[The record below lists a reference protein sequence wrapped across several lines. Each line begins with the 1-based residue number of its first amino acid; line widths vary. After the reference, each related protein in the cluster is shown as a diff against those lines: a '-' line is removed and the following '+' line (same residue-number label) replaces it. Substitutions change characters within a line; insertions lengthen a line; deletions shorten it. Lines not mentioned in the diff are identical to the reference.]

1 MTQEKGF
8 YTRRASGLVREVS
21 GLDVLFYNVFMIG
34 LPVIMLLALNWIAYP
49 GSDMVW
55 SIVICIIGGLGM
67 TIVYSLYS
75 AVFPRS
81 GAEYVYLT
89 RSLPPVLG
97 FLFSWNAVIFNTYFV
112 GFTAALVSFSAMSP
126 LLTCLGLVTGSESLI
141 AAAKWTESSMGILTI
156 GTVVIVFYALLLIR
170 GMRIYFTYQKVAFVI
185 AIVGF
190 ILGIV
195 VLAVTTQSAF
205 VAKFNQLMSAF
216 TTEPDP
222 YNSIIQ
228 SAKANGYE
236 WAPFSAWQTL
246 RLSIWMYIS
255 LGYCVLS
262 SSFAGEVKNVRRSQ
276 LVGMMGGV
284 VFAGVI
290 FTGWAFF
297 GERAL
302 GGEFLRSIT
311 YLVFYAPQANI
322 FPTLPWLSLF
332 ASIAAN
338 NIALSAIIFVGVF
351 VGSLVLPGAEMVYV
365 SRNILA
371 WSIDKLTPDKLGV
384 VDQKY
389 HTPVNAVILVAVGGI
404 IVNAIFA
411 FAGQVPIL
419 LSILMWGEF
428 AMAFTFGATCLVG
441 MLFPYFKREFYKGS
455 AAQIEIAGIPVMTIG
470 GIVGTIFIGTMIYL
484 YFTDDF
490 IGANTPPAYATI
502 ILSFVVGALF
512 YYAFRWKRHREGI
525 DIGLAYKE
533 VPVE

>member
-1 MTQEKGF
+1 MAQDKGF
-8 YTRRASGLVREVS
+8 YVRRASGLVREVS
-21 GLDVLFYNVFMIG
+21 GMDVLFYNVFMIG

-55 SIVICIIGGLGM
+55 SIVICIVGGLGM
-67 TIVYSLYS
+67 TTVYSLYS

-97 FLFSWNAVIFNTYFV
+97 FLFSWNSVVFNTYFV
-112 GFTAALVSFSAMSP
+112 GFTAALVSFSAVSP

-141 AAAKWTESSMGILTI
+141 AAARWTESSMGILII
-156 GTVVIVFYALLLIR
+156 GTLVIVFYALLLIR
-170 GMRIYFTYQKVAFVI
+170 GMKVYFTYQKVAFVI
-185 AIVGF
+185 AILGF
-190 ILGIV
+190 VVGIV
-195 VLAVTTQSAF
+195 VLAMTTQNAF
-205 VAKFNQLMSAF
+205 ALKFNHLMSNF
-216 TTEPDP
+216 TTVPDP
-222 YNSIIQ
+222 YNSIIET
-228 SAKANGYE
+228 AKANGYE

-262 SSFAGEVKNVRRSQ
+262 SSFAGEIKNVRRSQ

-284 VFAGVI
+284 LLAGMI
-290 FTGWAFF
+290 FIGWAFF

-302 GGEFLRSIT
+302 GGDFLRGIT
-311 YLVFYAPQANI
+311 YLVFAAPQASI

-332 ASIAAN
+332 ASIAAD
-338 NIALSAIIFVGVF
+338 NIALGAIIFIGVF

-371 WSIDKLTPDKLGV
+371 WSIDRLTPDKLGV
-384 VDQKY
+384 VDQRY
-389 HTPVNAVILVAVGGI
+389 HTPVNAIILVAVGGI

-428 AMAFTFGATCLVG
+428 AIAFTFGATCLVG
-441 MLFPYFKREFYKGS
+441 MLFPYIKREFYKGS
-455 AAQIEIAGIPVMTIG
+455 AAQIEIGGVPVMTIG

-484 YFTDDF
+484 YMTDDF
-490 IGANTPPAYATI
+490 IGANTPAAYSTI
-502 ILSFVVGALF
+502 ALSFIVGALF
-512 YYAFRWKRHREGI
+512 YYTLKWKRKKEGI
-525 DIGLAYKE
+525 DISLAYKE
-533 VPVE
+533 VPIE